1 MISPAVSAIIVLS
14 AGGGRVLPTGMPA
27 SLVLT
32 AFGVYVMFK
41 YSFSLGAIVTLVGL
55 VLIYLIWTHR
65 ARSPK

>member
-1 MISPAVSAIIVLS
+1 M
-14 AGGGRVLPTGMPA
+14 LPTGMPA

-32 AFGVYVMFK
+32 GFGVYVMFK
-41 YSFSLGAIVTLVGL
+41 YSFSLGAILTLVGL